1 MDSLNKNM
9 NEIVTTSQLNF
20 DLGQTSTS
28 VAEEKNLNPR
38 LTKTKEEF
46 IKIMEN
52 LNLSYPA
59 QIDIALPANKVC
71 GLYNLPDKLK
81 HLMEEK

>member
-81 HLMEEK
+81 HLMEDK

>member
-1 MDSLNKNM
+1 MFIMNANM
-9 NEIVTTSQLNF
+9 NEIVTTSQRNL

-81 HLMEEK
+81 HLMEDK

>member
-1 MDSLNKNM
+1 M
-9 NEIVTTSQLNF
+9 NTNINENWWTSQRNSN
-20 DLGQTSTS
+20 LGQTSTS

-81 HLMEEK
+81 HLMDDK